1 MTTLTTAR
9 SSYRDSVLALG
20 RRDLKIEL
28 SYHFGQMIQMMSIV
42 FPVAT
47 YFYIA
52 QLVGGS
58 PELAG
63 YEGGYFEFVLVGLVG
78 TTLATLGAQMFSSMI
93 SREQSEGTLA
103 SLLSTPTPLWV
114 LLLGGT
120 LFPIGFAAVEV
131 FIYIALGVA
140 VFGAEFPA
148 IGLLVA
154 IPIAILCVA
163 AFAGIG
169 ILSAAFIVVTKR
181 GEPVTPLISAA
192 TTLFA
197 GAVFPISL
205 LPDPLQIVGRI
216 LPSFYAIEG
225 LRAALLTD
233 DPFAAWDEMLVLAVT
248 AAVLLPLSMWA
259 LTKALRWGRVSGT
272 LGSF

>member
-1 MTTLTTAR
+1 MSALPALR
-9 SSYRDSVLALG
+9 SSNRDRVVALG

-28 SYHFGQMIQMMSIV
+28 SYHFGQLMQLLSIV

-52 QLVGGS
+52 QLVNGS
-58 PELAG
+58 PELSG
-63 YEGGYFEFVLVGLVG
+63 YGGGYFEFVLVGLVG
-78 TTLATLGAQMFSSMI
+78 TTLATLGSQMFSSMI

-103 SLLSTPTPLWV
+103 SILSTPTPLWV
-114 LLLGGT
+114 LLLGAS
-120 LFPIGFAAVEV
+120 LFPMGFAVVEV
-131 FIYIALGVA
+131 LIYLALGVGL
-140 VFGAEFPA
+140 FGAEFSVT
-148 IGLLVA
+148 GLLVA
-154 IPIAILCVA
+154 IPVAALDVA

-181 GEPVTPLISAA
+181 GEPVTPLIRAA

-197 GAVFPISL
+197 GAVFPIAL
-205 LPDPLQIVGRI
+205 LPMPLQFVGRM
-216 LPSFYAIEG
+216 LPSYYAIEG

-233 DPFAAWDEMLVLAVT
+233 DPLSAWDEMLVLAVM

-259 LTKALRWGRVSGT
+259 LTKALRWGRISGT
-272 LGSF
+272 LSSF

>member
-1 MTTLTTAR
+1 MTTLVTAR

-28 SYHFGQMIQMMSIV
+28 SYHFGQMIQMLSIV

-52 QLVGGS
+52 QLVGGA

-63 YEGGYFEFVLVGLVG
+63 YGGGYFEFVLVGLVG

-140 VFGAEFPA
+140 LFGAEFPV

-205 LPDPLQIVGRI
+205 LPDPLQIVGRV

-233 DPFAAWDEMLVLAVT
+233 DPFSAWDEMLVLAVT
-248 AAVLLPLSMWA
+248 AAVLVPLSMWA

-272 LGSF
+272 LSSF